1 MADPV
6 DWLATSSPNAH
17 EVGSA
22 DLSRSRHARERRR
35 VLELAGEYDISNDD
49 DLQATLADEL
59 ASPDGLLVV
68 DLTRVTFL
76 DAHCTG
82 ILLSAASKREIV
94 LVGVRAIVARVLD
107 VLDPTH
113 QLPRCPTGPGPAAT
127 KID

>member
-1 MADPV
+1 MADPA
-6 DWLATSSPNAH
+6 DRAATSSPNGH
-17 EVGSA
+17 DGGSA
-22 DLSRSRHARERRR
+22 DLSRPTHARGRYH
-35 VLELAGEYDISNDD
+35 VLKLAGEYDISNDD

-59 ASPDGLLVV
+59 ASADGLLVV

-76 DAHCTG
+76 DADCTG
-82 ILLSAASKREIV
+82 ILLSAASKREMV